1 MWGGGRQQIRFSLYV
16 YTDSTSKRCNK
27 REATD
32 ASTVTVASKA
42 GAGTGVDALS
52 LMRSGRHT
60 KVVNSR
66 APYAHPDEYF
76 VVE

>member
-1 MWGGGRQQIRFSLYV
+1 MPLVVNVNCPCELCGVEGVNIRFSLYV

-42 GAGTGVDALS
+42 GRGS
-52 LMRSGRHT
+52 MR
-60 KVVNSR
+60 
-66 APYAHPDEYF
+66 
-76 VVE
+76 